1 MRVFVKSFGCSVNLA
16 DSEAM
21 RGCLDQA
28 GYKKAASPLD
38 ADVVIYNTCAVKGPT
53 ENRVV
58 QALKFAPAGKKII
71 VAGCLPIINFER
83 LVREVNFDG
92 IVGPA
97 ADEKI
102 VAVVNRVN
110 EGAKVLDIELPLKG
124 RPNLG
129 LPRLRYNPLIGVL
142 PVSYGCL
149 GSCSYCCVKF
159 ARGQLRSC
167 KLKEIAEKVRRD
179 LKLGVKEFWIT
190 SQDTACYGR
199 DIGSNLA
206 ELIKTLGDL
215 KGDFRVR
222 IGMMTPNL
230 AAEILDDL
238 IEGFRN
244 KKIFKFLHL
253 PLQSGDNKVL
263 KMMKRFYSPEDFLR
277 VVHAFRATF
286 PRITL
291 ATDVICGFPGETQAG
306 FENTLKLISDIKP
319 DVVNISKFFVRPK
332 TIAANIKKE
341 FVTPK
346 EIKRRST
353 RIAKMAKQISFK
365 RNQRWIGWSGD
376 VLVDEKGKK
385 PDSWVGRNFAYK
397 PVVLKS
403 STNLFGKRLK
413 VKVVKA
419 FPTYV
424 FGIFESFQQ

>member
-28 GYKKAASPLD
+28 GYKKADSPLD

-58 QALKFAPAGKKII
+58 QALKFAPSGKKII

-102 VAVVNRVN
+102 VAIVKRVN
-110 EGAKVLDIELPLKG
+110 DGAKVLDIELPLKG

-129 LPRLRYNPLIGVL
+129 LPRLRSNPLIGVL

-167 KLKEIAEKVRRD
+167 KLEEITEKVRRD
-179 LKLGVKEFWIT
+179 LKVGVKEFWIT

-238 IEGFRN
+238 IEGFKN

-424 FGIFESFQQ
+424 SGIFESFQQ